1 MLCRDMHLSYRETT
15 VYHAACSRLLFL
27 WSKYFCYLIF
37 LLHAPLDLVL
47 GPLSCVCI
55 IQICSDFMQVLSGDF
70 LKSYKKDIINI
81 HHGLLPS
88 FKGSNPS
95 KQVPFLSPFL
105 QVAIFLFLSTEL

>member
-1 MLCRDMHLSYRETT
+1 
-15 VYHAACSRLLFL
+15 
-27 WSKYFCYLIF
+27 
-37 LLHAPLDLVL
+37 
-47 GPLSCVCI
+47 
-55 IQICSDFMQVLSGDF
+55 MQVLSGDF